1 MSGTMAFAMQLTVCF
16 IPSDR
21 RFKVGANFLGC
32 LTVLVVLIAAMM
44 ADASMVATLLINP
57 HNSL

>member
-1 MSGTMAFAMQLTVCF
+1 MAFAMQLTVCF